1 MGMLLYRTS
10 LREDSKVENTI
21 YDFRPMLRLQKF
33 ISGHYNSLE
42 LGNNITAMAW
52 KMKSGTAA

>member
-10 LREDSKVENTI
+10 LREDSEVENTI
-21 YDFRPMLRLQKF
+21 YDFRPMLRLQKC
-33 ISGHYNSLE
+33 ISGHYSSLK

>member
-42 LGNNITAMAW
+42 LGNNITAMA
-52 KMKSGTAA
+52 

>member
-21 YDFRPMLRLQKF
+21 YDFRPMLRLQKC